1 MIPPSPRMGRQRA
14 DAAEAVRSPLLA
26 GDWSGSAGSAWDP
39 ANDALPRVWV
49 LAAPRAGDAAQV
61 VALAEALGWP
71 YEIKR
76 LAFKTL
82 SLVLAPPF
90 LASDAG
96 VDRQRSC
103 CLGPPWPDLVLASGR
118 ENEPVARWIR
128 RRSEGR
134 TRIVQVGRPWGRLDA
149 YDLVVTTPQY
159 RLPPRPNVLQNSA
172 PLHGVTSKRLRA
184 AAGRWPKR
192 FSRLPRPLIAVLV
205 GGHSGPYALTRRSG
219 ERLAATAGAYAASR
233 GGSLL
238 VTTSARTPAP
248 AVHALEQR
256 LACPHLLYRWRPR
269 DADNPYFAILALADE
284 IIVTADSVSMVTEAV
299 ATGKRVHLFD
309 TGHGW
314 SSMRAPLPVRGQ
326 DRVAGPSLRE
336 WVRDFHL
343 QARLYRWLL
352 RLAPARVTRDIRL
365 VHRHLVASG
374 RASWLGDPPP
384 AATPPPLD
392 DVTRAV
398 ARVKALV
405 ARRPVMVADLVA
417 QPVGPLAPAERWADG
432 PGSSPG
438 LGYR

>member
-1 MIPPSPRMGRQRA
+1 MPPSSGTRRYGRA
-14 DAAEAVRSPLLA
+14 TAKAAAAAGRS
-26 GDWSGSAGSAWDP
+26 
-39 ANDALPRVWV
+39 LPRVWV
-49 LAAPRAGDAAQV
+49 LAAPRAGDATQV
-61 VALAEALGWP
+61 LALAEALGWP
-71 YEIKR
+71 YEVKR
-76 LAFKTL
+76 LAFKPL

-90 LASDAG
+90 AVSDAG
-96 VDRQRSC
+96 VDRVRSSG
-103 CLGPPWPDLVLASGR
+103 LTPPWPDLVLASGR

-128 RRSEGR
+128 RQSQGR
-134 TRIVQVGRPWGRLDA
+134 TRIVQVGRPWGRIGA

-159 RLPPRPNVLQNSA
+159 RLPPGPNVLQNSM
-172 PLHGVTSKRLRA
+172 PLHRVTAERLTA
-184 AAGRWPKR
+184 AADGWER
-192 FSRLPRPLIAVLV
+192 RLAHLPSPRIAVLV

-219 ERLAATAGAYAASR
+219 ERLARAASALAAAA

-248 AVHALEQR
+248 VVRALEQG

-309 TGHGW
+309 TGQGW
-314 SSMRAPLPVRGQ
+314 SSMRAPLSLRGQ
-326 DRVAGPSLRE
+326 GRVAGPRPQE

-374 RASWLGDPPP
+374 RVSWLGESVP
-384 AATPPPLD
+384 AATPAPLD
-392 DVTRAV
+392 DLGRAV
-398 ARVKALV
+398 ERVRALM
-405 ARRPVMVADLVA
+405 ASRHLPAADAPPAEL
-417 QPVGPLAPAERWADG
+417 GPLPAKAVA
-432 PGSSPG
+432 
-438 LGYR
+438 